1 MKIREARKGVV
12 ALERKLG
19 GKVRLEYT
27 PKDASKEEGYLEAE
41 SQREDPLLEDWR
53 EGKGISRCVR
63 AVYLA
68 AKNNIGLAASET
80 DPVVRANRIAITRIR
95 SRRFFFQGFGR
106 EGRGE

>member
-41 SQREDPLLEDWR
+41 S
-53 EGKGISRCVR
+53 
-63 AVYLA
+63 
-68 AKNNIGLAASET
+68 
-80 DPVVRANRIAITRIR
+80 
-95 SRRFFFQGFGR
+95 
-106 EGRGE
+106 